1 MVNGDYGV
9 AIAYTAV
16 LIVLMVA
23 AMLAI
28 QGLVGVR
35 VMATR
40 TAESA
45 S

>member
-1 MVNGDYGV
+1 M
-9 AIAYTAV
+9 ATTAWPSPTGGV

-23 AMLAI
+23 AILAI
-28 QGLVGVR
+28 QWLVGVR